1 MKPSALDLHYHDFFE
16 MIAALIYA
24 QLVADAIR
32 ERGVEAL
39 DLRALRQEAT
49 ACAKPFADD
58 LRKLRSSM
66 GAPRPR

>member
-39 DLRALRQEAT
+39 
-49 ACAKPFADD
+49 
-58 LRKLRSSM
+58 
-66 GAPRPR
+66 APRPR